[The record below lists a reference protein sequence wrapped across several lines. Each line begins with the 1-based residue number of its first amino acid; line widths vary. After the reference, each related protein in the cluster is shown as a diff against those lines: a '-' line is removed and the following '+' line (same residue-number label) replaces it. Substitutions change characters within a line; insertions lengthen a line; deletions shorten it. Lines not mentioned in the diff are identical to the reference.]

1 MITDVFTQ
9 REAQNGGTGHGE
21 RHGERHGEKG
31 SERLQAQ
38 RLFLL
43 CFQLH
48 SLRGVMLLCKAEPSS
63 VVGANGA
70 ERLHV
75 GLASAHGATHFTC
88 ITCDQEY
95 TKGGAF
101 KHFTRKK
108 HGLDPDVVKRWAV
121 CTDGTAL
128 RNKRPQKMKL
138 ETALGRKQDLGEPT
152 EVLDSDEEV
161 RAVAEMLPIPRSW
174 SRPAPSSASELGRN
188 IRRRLRGKGPCD
200 SIVV

>member
-1 MITDVFTQ
+1 MFGGSDTHQHKILVGSHVYFVLSLSFVDHWSLCPIHTNAKYLITVRQHKETPMITDVFTQ
-9 REAQNGGTGHGE
+9 REAQNVGTGHRE

-31 SERLQAQ
+31 SETLQAQ

-75 GLASAHGATHFTC
+75 GLASAHGATHITC
-88 ITCDQEY
+88 ITCDQVY

-121 CTDGTAL
+121 CTDRHSAA
-128 RNKRPQKMKL
+128 QQ
-138 ETALGRKQDLGEPT
+138 ETPENEA
-152 EVLDSDEEV
+152 
-161 RAVAEMLPIPRSW
+161 
-174 SRPAPSSASELGRN
+174 
-188 IRRRLRGKGPCD
+188 
-200 SIVV
+200 

>member
-38 RLFLL
+38 RLFCCASNSILCVASCCYAKLNRHLL
-43 CFQLH
+43 SGPTGLSAFMSVWRLPTE
-48 SLRGVMLLCKAEPSS
+48 LRTS
-63 VVGANGA
+63 
-70 ERLHV
+70 R
-75 GLASAHGATHFTC
+75 ASRATRSTPRAALSHT
-88 ITCDQEY
+88 
-95 TKGGAF
+95 
-101 KHFTRKK
+101 
-108 HGLDPDVVKRWAV
+108 LDPDVVKRWAV